1 MADRTRGLAEDA
13 YIADRLLRQA
23 VERNFEIIG
32 EAVNSLRRLDPAVA
46 AKISDA
52 DRIVDF
58 RNLLIHGYAMVDD
71 HQVWAIVN
79 ASLPKLLAEVDG
91 LLAAI

>member
-1 MADRTRGLAEDA
+1 MSEDA

-23 VERNFEIIG
+23 AERNFEIIG
-32 EAVNSLRRLDPAVA
+32 EAVNSLRRLEPAMA
-46 AKISDA
+46 AKITDA

-71 HQVWAIVN
+71 HQVWAIIT
-79 ASLPKLLAEVDG
+79 ASLPKLLIEVNALLPTDG
-91 LLAAI
+91 DAGKG